1 MSRAQENS
9 YRTHTNHE
17 LNAYRDRLDAKLEKL
32 IDKKEKWFHIG
43 ACWIQTEQSNIIK
56 NPNGSW
62 KWNGWEVVGVEYAVR
77 VFSEADVTVE
87 GSKTNVHGLALA
99 TQIFENDR
107 DKANEYFKWVRRE
120 LA

>member
-1 MSRAQENS
+1 M
-9 YRTHTNHE
+9 
-17 LNAYRDRLDAKLEKL
+17 
-32 IDKKEKWFHIG
+32 
-43 ACWIQTEQSNIIK
+43 IK

-62 KWNGWEVVGVEYAVR
+62 KWNGWEVVDVEYAVR

-87 GSKTNVHGLALA
+87 GSKTNAHCLALA